1 MQAHMTFT
9 IRSLL
14 KLCSVFRVQAL
25 KEVGIDWLEGPPVP
39 IPNTEVKLKFV
50 DDSMRVTACENR

>member
-9 IRSLL
+9 IRSLP